1 MDQLYNSFIAI
12 QEAFRQS
19 QALVL
24 AGAGK
29 KASSFKQDS
38 SPVTETDTAVEEFI
52 FGYMRTDFPDLTVLG
67 EEGGYDAADLPETCW
82 LIDPIDGTKSF
93 IKNIKAFT
101 GMAVLIHE
109 GAALYSVIYD
119 YSTGDMYTA
128 ISGRGSFRNGEAI
141 NLHDVDMPKKICCKD
156 SIAGPIA
163 QIFEPAGF
171 EIESAPSGAGF
182 GFIQVVNGI
191 SAGRFHLHSGTHIHD
206 HAPGALLVKEAGGS
220 IIPVFDTNY
229 NFRTHSFIACH
240 PDTAPLVQK
249 HISRIRDIENSL
261 QNVS

>member
-128 ISGRGSFRNGEAI
+128 ISGRGSFRNDEI
-141 NLHDVDMPKKICCKD
+141 ISLQDMPMPKRICCKD
-156 SIAGPIA
+156 SIANKIA

-182 GFIQVVNGI
+182 GFMQVVNGV

-206 HAPGALLVKEAGGS
+206 HAPGALLVKEAGGA
-220 IIPVFDTNY
+220 IIPILDSKY
-229 NFRTHSFIACH
+229 SFRTHSFVACH
-240 PDTAPLVQK
+240 PSAASTVQK
-249 HISRIRDIENSL
+249 YISQLQDIEDPIQKTL
-261 QNVS
+261 